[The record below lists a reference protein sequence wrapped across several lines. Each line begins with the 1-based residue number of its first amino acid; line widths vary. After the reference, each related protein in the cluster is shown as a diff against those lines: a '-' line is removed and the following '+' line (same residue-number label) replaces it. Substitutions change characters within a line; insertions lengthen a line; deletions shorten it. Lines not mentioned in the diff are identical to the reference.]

1 MNRLILLRHA
11 KAERRSASGQDID
24 RALTDGGRA
33 DAALMGRV
41 LADQG
46 LRPDVVLVS
55 AARRTQ
61 ETWDAMADLF
71 PRARTQ
77 VMRALYNA
85 SPLVL
90 FEAAEGAGA
99 GTVLVIAHNPGVHEL
114 ALRLLIEAG
123 AGSRAISRAGG
134 RFSPATAAAFLID
147 EGGRPSYDGLFYVA
161 DHGGGGEE

>member
-11 KAERRSASGQDID
+11 RAERRSPSGQDSD

-41 LADQG
+41 LAGQG

-61 ETWDAMADLF
+61 ETWAAMAELF
-71 PRARTQ
+71 PKAR
-77 VMRALYNA
+77 VEVLRSLYNA
-85 SPLVL
+85 SSFALL
-90 FEAAEGAGA
+90 EAAESVGEGA
-99 GTVLVIAHNPGVHEL
+99 VLVVAHNPGVHEL

-123 AGSRAISRAGG
+123 AGSRTISTAGG
-134 RFSPATAAAFLID
+134 RFPPATAAAFLID